1 VLEKTSPTIPVPEP
15 ELTATEMLARAE
27 AMSPVLRER
36 RTATESAGHLL
47 DENNDAFI
55 KAGFYRAIQPR
66 RFGGYEF
73 HLRDFI
79 RIMIA
84 VARGCPSSGWVLA
97 LTAGH
102 PQMLSRFAERTQ
114 AEIYGNAGDVRAP
127 LRPVPGGQ
135 AEKCDGGYLVSGAWE
150 CLGLRSR
157 NAFYRSRCR
166 CRQQSAEADLCV
178 VGSVGVCHHR

>member
-1 VLEKTSPTIPVPEP
+1 LV
-15 ELTATEMLARAE
+15 
-27 AMSPVLRER
+27 R
-36 RTATESAGHLL
+36 RTSSADRHGADLAKQQIVESAGIRRAATESAGHLL

-102 PQMLSRFAERTQ
+102 PQMLSRLPNGCKRKSTATPATCGHRC
-114 AEIYGNAGDVRAP
+114 GRCRAAK
-127 LRPVPGGQ
+127 Q
-135 AEKCDGGYLVSGAWE
+135 
-150 CLGLRSR
+150 R
-157 NAFYRSRCR
+157 NAT
-166 CRQQSAEADLCV
+166 AAIW
-178 VGSVGVCHHR
+178 